1 MYNKETVVGID
12 LGTSNSVCYFFR
24 NNQYESL
31 AITAQSHLL
40 PSVVEYRKE
49 FVIGDS
55 AKRASNNPNYY
66 VLQNTKRVL
75 DLSYDNERVK
85 YFYGLCNM
93 PMNRAPN
100 GTVQFVDEADGTIR
114 TPVSVATDI
123 LKDLIERVKKATEMK
138 ISRLVVTIPA
148 DFKQEQR
155 LATKEAIRNAGFND
169 SEFRI
174 LNEPTAAA
182 LSYFVDNPVRA
193 ENIIVYDLGGGT
205 FDCTVIRI
213 ENNHFRI
220 LAHDGDEGIGGVLFD
235 KILFDYVMNCC
246 QRQYGKSLLL
256 NEVVLKCVCL
266 FNELWRES
274 KDDDS

>member
-1 MYNKETVVGID
+1 M
-12 LGTSNSVCYFFR
+12 
-24 NNQYESL
+24 
-31 AITAQSHLL
+31 
-40 PSVVEYRKE
+40 
-49 FVIGDS
+49 
-55 AKRASNNPNYY
+55 
-66 VLQNTKRVL
+66 QNTKRVL

-100 GTVQFVDEADGTIR
+100 GTVQFVDEVNGAIR

-155 LATKEAIRNAGFND
+155 LATKEAIRNAGFSDN
-169 SEFRI
+169 EFRI

-182 LSYFVDNPVRA
+182 LAYFVDNPVRE

-205 FDCTVIRI
+205 FDCTVIHI
-213 ENNHFRI
+213 DNI
-220 LAHDGDEGIGGVLFD
+220 
-235 KILFDYVMNCC
+235 YSC
-246 QRQYGKSLLL
+246 S
-256 NEVVLKCVCL
+256 
-266 FNELWRES
+266 
-274 KDDDS
+274 

>member
-75 DLSYDNERVK
+75 GLSYDSERVRG
-85 YFYGLCNM
+85 FPGLCNM
-93 PMNRAPN
+93 PMSKAPN

-155 LATKEAIRNAGFND
+155 LATKEAIRNAGFSDN
-169 SEFRI
+169 EFRI

-182 LSYFVDNPVRA
+182 LAYFVDNPVKE

-205 FDCTVIRI
+205 FDCTVIHI
-213 ENNHFRI
+213 VNNRFHI
-220 LAHDGDEGIGGVLFD
+220 LAHDGDEGISGVLFD
-235 KILFDYVMNCC
+235 KILFDYVMNYCK
-246 QRQYGKSLLL
+246 QQYGKSPLPD
-256 NEVVLKCVCL
+256 EDGSERCL
-266 FNELWRES
+266 YIQ
-274 KDDDS
+274 